1 MKQMK
6 FWDNNLSLCSRLVP
20 ERSTTHL
27 FICPHPTMST
37 NRDQSFHQILDW
49 LEDVDTDPSLLEL
62 ITLF

>member
-6 FWDNNLSLCSRLVP
+6 LWDNNLCSRCKLVP

-27 FICPHPTMST
+27 FIYPHPNMSP